1 MGSDRFRNFGHYLL
15 HLLNLALIIMNE
27 VEISAKIKTAQINN
41 ALGIF
46 ILTFGVIVIF
56 AMVYTE
62 TLVQQMTDLVAG
74 MVLVV
79 IGGGMVWNS
88 KRKIKKLK
96 KTSDK

>member
-1 MGSDRFRNFGHYLL
+1 
-15 HLLNLALIIMNE
+15 MNE